1 MDALEIASNLDS
13 KQNLLDLYKTMG
25 KTQSEIAKTSA
36 KESKI
41 TEISNRINQAIAD
54 GNDSSSGTKKT
65 ISDAFRE
72 GISME
77 KLQKAIQEISK
88 I

>member
-1 MDALEIASNLDS
+1 
-13 KQNLLDLYKTMG
+13 MG

-36 KESKI
+36 RESKI

-65 ISDAFRE
+65 ITDAFRE
-72 GISME
+72 GISLD
-77 KLQKAIQEISK
+77 KIQKAIEEISK
-88 I
+88 V